1 MSQKL
6 AVDHNRR
13 YVGTKETIGYV
24 LYDSSKTINL
34 NAYDQRFILD
44 VVKISF
50 VKQSQIGVINGIWD
64 IINDG
69 LIGIIVDKT
78 RTRIGKFRPYL
89 LAFAIP
95 CTLGSIFYWLT
106 PMFFGANPED
116 MSKFIYWLILSVVNE
131 ATGTFRSMSDEGML
145 ATITPN
151 PNERVRLIS
160 TAEVFSAL
168 YENFP
173 EWGFGILIDLINHK
187 KVNISL
193 KNAYVSCGVG
203 TVVLSSFLAIYFFLI
218 TKERILQNVDRPNLK
233 EGFRSI
239 INNRPMLMVMLSE
252 VLDALKISTN
262 WNNYFVDVLG
272 SISLKTIVGLPGS
285 PVSFLSYAYV
295 NWAKRKFSTKALW
308 IFGQHMVNVL
318 DVIVFLI
325 GSIGGSGKN
334 GLFRKMSV
342 MIPVLMVKEIGRM
355 SVLSLK
361 KIIPREIFNE
371 CMDYGEWTNGYR
383 SEGMTI
389 ATKDMIKKIMN
400 RAIGVV
406 NTMMMKKI
414 GYSLSAGFGEQS
426 DKTKYW
432 LFVMCTLL
440 PTVTSMFSI
449 IPKLCYNLTSDKRE
463 VMYNEL
469 SERREKARLKMS
481 EMPASE

>member
-24 LYDSSKTINL
+24 LYDSSKTINIE
-34 NAYDQRFILD
+34 AYSQRFMLD

-50 VKQSQIGVINGIWD
+50 IKQSQIELINGIWD

-69 LIGIIVDKT
+69 LIGILVDKT

-106 PMFFGANPED
+106 PMFFGPNPEN
-116 MSKFIYWLILSVVNE
+116 MAKFFYWLVLSVVNE
-131 ATGTFRSMSDEGML
+131 ATGTFRSISDNGML

-160 TAEVFSAL
+160 VAEVSSSL

-187 KVNISL
+187 KVNIPL
-193 KNAYVSCGVG
+193 KNAFVNCGIF
-203 TVVLSSFLAIYFFLI
+203 TTVLSSFFAIYFFLI
-218 TKERILQNVDRPNLK
+218 TKERIPQNVERPRLI
-233 EGFRSI
+233 EGIRSI
-239 INNRPMLMVMLSE
+239 INNKPMLMVMLSE

-262 WNNYFVDVLG
+262 WNNYYVDVLG
-272 SISLKTIVGLPGS
+272 TISIKTIIGLPGA
-285 PVSFLSYAYV
+285 PFSFLSYAYV
-295 NWAKRKFSTKALW
+295 NWAKRKFSTKSLW
-308 IFGQHMVNVL
+308 VVGQHMINVL
-318 DVIVFLI
+318 DLGVFLI
-325 GSIGGSGKN
+325 GSMGGKGPK
-334 GLFRKMSV
+334 GLFRNPRV
-342 MIPVLMVKEIGRM
+342 MIPVLMFKEVGRM

-371 CMDYGEWTNGYR
+371 SMDYCEWVNGYR

-389 ATKDMIKKIMN
+389 AAKDMIRKIVN
-400 RAIGVV
+400 RAISVF
-406 NTMMMKKI
+406 NTLMMKRI
-414 GYSLSAGFGEQS
+414 GYSLSADFGGQS
-426 DKTKYW
+426 DSTKYW
-432 LFVMCTLL
+432 IFVLCTLL
-440 PTVTSMFSI
+440 PTATSIFSV
-449 IPKLCYNLTSDKRE
+449 IPKLCYSLGADKRE
-463 VMYNEL
+463 IMYKEL
-469 SERREKARLKMS
+469 SERREHLRLS
-481 EMPASE
+481 LGETE